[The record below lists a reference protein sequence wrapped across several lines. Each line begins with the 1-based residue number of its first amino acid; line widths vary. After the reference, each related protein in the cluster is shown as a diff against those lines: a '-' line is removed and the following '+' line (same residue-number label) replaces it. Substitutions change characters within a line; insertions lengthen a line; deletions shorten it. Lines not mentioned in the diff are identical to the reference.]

1 MLDKRSGVH
10 RVTGAQLLVPR
21 EAGFGY
27 GYGYVESRLLNRIDL
42 NIFEIEV

>member
-21 EAGFGY
+21 EAGY
-27 GYGYVESRLLNRIDL
+27 GDGESRLLIRIDL
-42 NIFEIEV
+42 NMFEIEV

>member
-10 RVTGAQLLVPR
+10 PVTGARLVLHR
-21 EAGFGY
+21 EAGY
-27 GYGYVESRLLNRIDL
+27 GYGYGKSRLLNRIDL